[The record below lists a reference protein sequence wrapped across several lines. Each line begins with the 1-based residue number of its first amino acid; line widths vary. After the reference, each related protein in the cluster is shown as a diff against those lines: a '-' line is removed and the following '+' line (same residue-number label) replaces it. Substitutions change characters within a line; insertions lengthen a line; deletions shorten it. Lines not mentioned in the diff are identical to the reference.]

1 MNSSSGCRNSLFK
14 LGELIVFIL
23 SVIESASEELVS
35 PDGILVNSLM
45 LTNALTGPFLC
56 RSYGEVYSKVTNLV
70 LALFLVL
77 FGKLA

>member
-1 MNSSSGCRNSLFK
+1 MFK